1 MDTAGGPG
9 AGAGTDDCRPLWNAD
24 RIGSQVTVS
33 GDSRITRVGK
43 VIRGC
48 RLDEVSQLLNVLGG
62 SMSFVGTRPEV
73 PKYVAR
79 YTPEMMATLLLPAG
93 VTSEAG
99 IRYKDEAELLD
110 KAEDVDETYVQQV
123 LPGKMAYNLASI
135 RRFGLGQELLT
146 MLRTVKAVL

>member
-1 MDTAGGPG
+1 M
-9 AGAGTDDCRPLWNAD
+9 
-24 RIGSQVTVS
+24 Q
-33 GDSRITRVGK
+33 K
-43 VIRGC
+43 V
-48 RLDEVSQLLNVLGG
+48 
-62 SMSFVGTRPEV
+62 TRPEV

-93 VTSEAG
+93 VTSEAS